1 MFVSDV
7 IKTRVW
13 WPIAANQKKKKKK
26 YKNKKYFIQKK
37 NAQNY
42 LGPRKI
48 KKWKNKKEYYS
59 EKTHKI
65 IMTHEC
71 QIWYVFWIASKNF
84 WLLLA
89 IAELAEKEEEIRKN
103 IRTWGCGTSHFP
115 AMALSRGGRRGSQI
129 SIFFRTN
136 ILSKPFIP
144 YCSHDWPK
152 TFPHCY
158 AASFSY
164 ISST

>member
-1 MFVSDV
+1 MV
-7 IKTRVW
+7 
-13 WPIAANQKKKKKK
+13 ANRCQSKKKKKK

-37 NAQNY
+37 NPQNY

-59 EKTHKI
+59 EKKPQNYHDPWVPNLI
-65 IMTHEC
+65 R
-71 QIWYVFWIASKNF
+71 FWIASKNF

-89 IAELAEKEEEIRKN
+89 IVELVEKEEEIRKN

-144 YCSHDWPK
+144 CCSHDWPK